1 MCRNQSNQSLHAK
14 HSHVSKVQNL
24 SSSNSLARCDFIVW
38 QVSNL
43 SNKLHWSIPC
53 EKHLD
58 IKKPEF
64 TQIIMF
70 LPKFYPQTKRPA
82 NPWPCLPFGQVLESL
97 YWGTRLFLIQQ
108 GNISFQN
115 DFPTKTVRLGVLS
128 WGREKDKKSWHL
140 SRKLTTNGI
149 VLRFWG

>member
-1 MCRNQSNQSLHAK
+1 MHHTEMCRNQSNQSLHGK

-24 SSSNSLARCDFIVW
+24 SSNNSLVWYDFIDW

-43 SNKLHWSIPC
+43 SNKFHWSIPC

-58 IKKPEF
+58 IKQPEF

-70 LPKFYPQTKRPA
+70 FPKFYPQTNRPV

-108 GNISFQN
+108 GNISSQN
-115 DFPTKTVRLGVLS
+115 DFSTKTVRLGVLS
-128 WGREKDKKSWHL
+128 IGREK
-140 SRKLTTNGI
+140 R
-149 VLRFWG
+149 